1 MNLKQTLK
9 KKFLNADGTINKTVV
24 ASFVT
29 LLIVLIQQVM
39 MACGFSYGHWDQV
52 AAIINTILT
61 ILGLCGF
68 VEGNGEV
75 TTSTIEQT
83 ANGLKVTMASGA
95 PKKAKGITSKDFPTG
110 SSIVL
115 NSGEVKLNADKVK
128 FDGKSFVPNE
138 PQGKEGSN
146 ETQKD

>member
-9 KKFLNADGTINKTVV
+9 KKFLNADGTINGTVV

-83 ANGLKVTMASGA
+83 TNGLKVTMASGA
-95 PKKAKGITSKDFPTG
+95 PKVDKKSVISTD
-110 SSIVL
+110 
-115 NSGEVKLNADKVK
+115 SGKIKLNADKIK
-128 FDGKSFVPNE
+128 FDGKNFVPNQ
-138 PQGKEGSN
+138 PQGKGDSD
-146 ETQKD
+146 ETKKD